1 MGCYLSSLHFLDQV
15 GLVPWAQMESLERSD
30 TDEPHHQRHQPTA
43 AATSVSP
50 SSSSPFVGHTAAS
63 TTTTPTTSRRH
74 DAAAVGGAPPTE
86 VRQEAESANLKS
98 STSGSYSE
106 VTPIMTGAL
115 AAPLLPEGPES
126 LERMREELDRTNE
139 ELKKLRAQQTKRNE
153 QLRKLMKELKH
164 ARSSKQSVE
173 QHFEKLNEAVE
184 GIHRED
190 EQRIEWLTS
199 ENERLGAALDQE
211 RMTCRGLREQIDN
224 VTAAARTD
232 AASIVELRQQTSL
245 LLASQQAL
253 TEKLR
258 DVCAHFPP
266 PLFFNG

>member
-1 MGCYLSSLHFLDQV
+1 M
-15 GLVPWAQMESLERSD
+15 PWAQMEPLERSD

-43 AATSVSP
+43 AAASVSP
-50 SSSSPFVGHTAAS
+50 SSSSSSSFVGHTATAS
-63 TTTTPTTSRRH
+63 TTTTPTSRRQ
-74 DAAAVGGAPPTE
+74 DAAVGGAPPAE
-86 VRQEAESANLKS
+86 VRQEAESGNLKLP
-98 STSGSYSE
+98 TSE
-106 VTPIMTGAL
+106 VTPIMTAP

-258 DVCAHFPP
+258 DVCAHSP
-266 PLFFNG
+266 FFLMANHSPCSL